1 MHLKNIKQM
10 KKYIYIAILTI
21 VLSLVGSTVTYYR
34 NAAKYKELYNISL
47 NNERAYNHSEKHDPS
62 KSLLFRQTIDD
73 LKQSND
79 SLIQELLLVKKE
91 KRIKDKNLQEV
102 SYQVATTT
110 KTDTINFVDT
120 IFVNEVNIDTT
131 LTDKWY
137 KLNLSL
143 RYPTTFVVTPTFN
156 SERYVLI
163 STKKVYNNKPSK
175 VFFIRWFQKKHTEI
189 SVDVEEKNPYI
200 TINKQ
205 KYIKVIK

>member
-1 MHLKNIKQM
+1 M
-10 KKYIYIAILTI
+10 KKYLYIIILGML
-21 VLSLVGSTVTYYR
+21 LSLVGSTVTYYK
-34 NAAKYKELYNISL
+34 NAQKYKRLYTISR
-47 NNERAYNHSEKHDPS
+47 NNERAYNYSEKQDPN
-62 KSLLFRQTIDD
+62 KALLFKQTIND
-73 LKQSND
+73 LRQSND

-91 KRIKDKNLQEV
+91 KRIKDKDLQAA

-120 IFVNEVNIDTT
+120 IFVNKVNIDTT

-143 RYPTTFVVTPTFN
+143 RYPATFVVTPTFN

-175 VFFIRWFQKKHTEI
+175 VFFIRWFQKKHIEV
-189 SVDVEEKNPYI
+189 SVDIKEKNPYI

-205 KYIKVIK
+205 KYVEVIK

>member
-1 MHLKNIKQM
+1 M
-10 KKYIYIAILTI
+10 IAILLPLISNI
-21 VLSLVGSTVTYYR
+21 VVHYK
-34 NAAKYKELYNISL
+34 NATRYKELYNRTL
-47 NNERAYNHSEKHDPS
+47 NNERAYNYNEKHDLN
-62 KSLLFRQTIDD
+62 KSLLFQQTISE

-79 SLIQELLLVKKE
+79 SLIQELLLVKK
-91 KRIKDKNLQEV
+91 KKKIKDRNLQEV
-102 SYQVATTT
+102 SYQIATTT